1 MHATNQQPEED
12 RTMTT
17 TSPTPTFPE
26 SHQDLLDID
35 GATFITVGPDGFPQA
50 TAVWFLYADGVLTL
64 SLNTTRQKTKN
75 LQRDPNVTVFILDR
89 ANPYRALEVR
99 ARAAVAPDDGYAFA
113 DRVGQKYG
121 GADLR
126 QMDGP
131 GQRRVVLTLN
141 PVKINATAMG

>member
-1 MHATNQQPEED
+1 MRTTTQQPEEG

-17 TSPTPTFPE
+17 TRPMPTFPE
-26 SHQDLLDID
+26 SHQDLLATDV
-35 GATFITVGPDGFPQA
+35 ATFITVGPDGFPQA
-50 TAVWFLYADGVLTL
+50 TAVWFLYADGALKL

-75 LQRDPNVTVFILDR
+75 LQRDPNVTLFILDR

-99 ARAAVAPDDGYAFA
+99 ARAEVAPDNGYAFA

-131 GQRRVVLTLN
+131 GQRRVVVTLN